1 MAWRSRGCIGSTLSL
16 SLHCINQC
24 HLFLG
29 MTLGVLVMVSL
40 CETNAD
46 TAASHDTPLQDTN
59 HHTTLKESARNR
71 MQYSTFQD
79 GITHEEDTIKTIENS
94 GNIEKGLD
102 TYVSYDNTSRPTT
115 APYNENQTMT
125 QNHDLHAFEE
135 IIAFDVCEPCR
146 GASKYIIVI
155 Y

>member
-1 MAWRSRGCIGSTLSL
+1 MLCLS
-16 SLHCINQC
+16 
-24 HLFLG
+24 FPG
-29 MTLGVLVMVSL
+29 MIVGVLVLASL
-40 CETNAD
+40 CRMNEA
-46 TAASHDTPLQDTN
+46 TARSHGEQWKTMEN
-59 HHTTLKESARNR
+59 NN
-71 MQYSTFQD
+71 TFRE
-79 GITHEEDTIKTIENS
+79 GILEKVTMMYTEDS
-94 GNIEKGLD
+94 SNIVKGLD
-102 TYVSYDNTSRPTT
+102 TYASYANASRPTT